1 MTATKEEK
9 YLQISKEIA
18 DYVGGENN
26 ILGVAHCATRL
37 RIVVEDQ
44 AKVDMKKIETV
55 ALVKGAFVTGDQIQ
69 IIFGAGLVNEVYEVF
84 AKYTHKENMT
94 FCFCCCMCTRWCR
107 FRVFDSKMERRK
119 K

>member
-1 MTATKEEK
+1 MYKEEVKKMTATKEEK

-44 AKVDMKKIETV
+44 AKVDM
-55 ALVKGAFVTGDQIQ
+55 
-69 IIFGAGLVNEVYEVF
+69 
-84 AKYTHKENMT
+84 
-94 FCFCCCMCTRWCR
+94 
-107 FRVFDSKMERRK
+107 
-119 K
+119 

>member
-69 IIFGAGLVNEVYEVF
+69 IIFGAGLVNEVYEVYYKSQSNF
-84 AKYTHKENMT
+84 
-94 FCFCCCMCTRWCR
+94 
-107 FRVFDSKMERRK
+107 
-119 K
+119 

>member
-37 RIVVEDQ
+37 RIVVEEQ
-44 AKVDMKKIETV
+44 SNGNRQK
-55 ALVKGAFVTGDQIQ
+55 
-69 IIFGAGLVNEVYEVF
+69 
-84 AKYTHKENMT
+84 
-94 FCFCCCMCTRWCR
+94 R
-107 FRVFDSKMERRK
+107 
-119 K
+119 